1 MKYLNPRSLRRHFA
15 PWQGNAIMKKPEA
28 TCRHDF
34 IDTPEQLSY
43 VPLVQADTGARPRC
57 TVTAD
62 FRDGTDAI
70 PSYHAR
76 RSGFA
81 MMKKGKKILLGI
93 AVLLGI
99 ILASGGWFVLQFYLG
114 TRGMTPDDTARID
127 DSAFSIRDSFVNAF
141 VFKGKT
147 GYLMVDAGMN
157 EKTVKDEL
165 AKLNIPPEQV
175 SALLLTHTDGDHIG
189 ATALLKNAKIYMHRE
204 EEQMVNGQK
213 GKFFFMRTK
222 WKYGPYTL
230 IDSNE
235 TLSTDGLNVRV
246 IHTPGHTPGSCC
258 YLIDGRYLAT
268 GDNLAYKSGR
278 FEHFVDFFNM
288 DTHRQE
294 ESIKALPDLKSVRYI
309 LTAHHGVIQN

>member
-1 MKYLNPRSLRRHFA
+1 
-15 PWQGNAIMKKPEA
+15 
-28 TCRHDF
+28 
-34 IDTPEQLSY
+34 
-43 VPLVQADTGARPRC
+43 
-57 TVTAD
+57 
-62 FRDGTDAI
+62 
-70 PSYHAR
+70 
-76 RSGFA
+76 

-278 FEHFVDFFNM
+278 VEHFVDFFNM
-288 DTHRQE
+288 DTRLQE
-294 ESIKALPDLKSVRYI
+294 ESIKTLPDLRSVRYI
-309 LTAHHGVIQN
+309 LTAHHGVIRN

>member
-1 MKYLNPRSLRRHFA
+1 
-15 PWQGNAIMKKPEA
+15 MKKPEA

-141 VFKGKT
+141 VVKGKT

-157 EKTVKDEL
+157 EKTVNRCRENLKRL
-165 AKLNIPPEQV
+165 IPVPLRLRLN
-175 SALLLTHTDGDHIG
+175 SLRA
-189 ATALLKNAKIYMHRE
+189 
-204 EEQMVNGQK
+204 
-213 GKFFFMRTK
+213 
-222 WKYGPYTL
+222 
-230 IDSNE
+230 
-235 TLSTDGLNVRV
+235 GLFSKRV
-246 IHTPGHTPGSCC
+246 
-258 YLIDGRYLAT
+258 
-268 GDNLAYKSGR
+268 
-278 FEHFVDFFNM
+278 F
-288 DTHRQE
+288 
-294 ESIKALPDLKSVRYI
+294 
-309 LTAHHGVIQN
+309 